1 MSKQEPQKTERDKI
15 FETISEIV
23 DMNYT
28 DMQIGIQKIMK
39 AIAVNGSFVLQFIN
53 MAYTEVRNT
62 RALLDNG
69 ETEEAKKKLD
79 HFADE
84 ILEFRKRI

>member
-1 MSKQEPQKTERDKI
+1 MSGKEPPQTERDKI
-15 FETISEIV
+15 FATISEIV

-53 MAYTEVRNT
+53 MAYTEVKKT
-62 RALLDNG
+62 RELMDKG
-69 ETEEAKKKLD
+69 QMDEAKQKLD
-79 HFADE
+79 RFADE